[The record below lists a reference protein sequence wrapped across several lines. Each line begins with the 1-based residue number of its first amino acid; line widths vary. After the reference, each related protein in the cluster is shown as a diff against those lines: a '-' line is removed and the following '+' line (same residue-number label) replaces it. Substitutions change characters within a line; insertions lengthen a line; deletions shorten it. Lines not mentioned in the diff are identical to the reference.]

1 MKWSRAQSFPLL
13 TDISTNLVYGVWD
26 RLVKDN
32 RTNLFFSFFPQLCKI
47 SKQLIV
53 GHSEN
58 RCCLKR
64 KKVENAPGFAVIF
77 DHFFSFFLF
86 PNSRLFFCV
95 PLHVKCIEVFMFCVF
110 LVKKKNSNE
119 SVNSFYLHLSQ

>member
-77 DHFFSFFLF
+77 DHFFSFFLS
-86 PNSRLFFCV
+86 PNSRLFFLCTIACKV
-95 PLHVKCIEVFMFCVF
+95 HRGFHVLCFSRE
-110 LVKKKNSNE
+110 KKNSNE